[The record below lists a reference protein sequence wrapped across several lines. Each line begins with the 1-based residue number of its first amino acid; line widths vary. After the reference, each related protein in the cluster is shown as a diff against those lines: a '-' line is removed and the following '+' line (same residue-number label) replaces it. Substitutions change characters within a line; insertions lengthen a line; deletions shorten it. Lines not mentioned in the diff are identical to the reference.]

1 MTRVAVIG
9 AGWWAA
15 AHHIP
20 NLAAI
25 PGVQLDAVCRLGAAE
40 LSAVRDRFGFAFASE
55 SVEEVLA
62 RRPDAVVVS
71 SPHPLH
77 HAHAAAA
84 LTAGA
89 HVLVEKP
96 MTLDPAQAWDLVARA
111 RRADRQLIVGN
122 GYHWRP
128 GIAAI
133 RDRLAAR
140 AIGRLEHALC
150 SFVSATRNV
159 FSGNQGMGLWKTT
172 MFRPPPSTWQDPA
185 GGGGF
190 AWGQMSHSVALLLWL
205 TGLEPDR
212 VAATMLGE
220 PVDLA
225 VSAALRFRGGANA
238 VLSGAAA
245 WPEGS
250 PALLRLVMTGDAGT
264 LDLSVDGHCAL
275 VRRLDGTVEDLSPS
289 AGAWYYDTAGPIHA
303 LVAAARGD
311 SSLNLAPGEI
321 GAATVSVLAA
331 LHESAASGGGAVPV
345 DDGTARSP

>member
-1 MTRVAVIG
+1 MIRVAVIG

-20 NLAAI
+20 NLAAM
-25 PGVQLDAVCRLGAAE
+25 PDVALDGVCRLGARELAE
-40 LSAVRDRFGFAFASE
+40 VKARFGFAFASQDPA
-55 SVEEVLA
+55 EVLA

-71 SPHPLH
+71 SPHALH

-84 LTAGA
+84 LEAGA

-111 RRADRQLIVGN
+111 RRAKRQLIVGN

-128 GIAAI
+128 GLAAI
-133 RDRLAAR
+133 RGRLAEG
-140 AIGRLEHALC
+140 AIGRVEHAVC

-159 FSGNQGMGLWKTT
+159 FSGAEGMGVWKTT
-172 MFRPPPSTWQDPA
+172 MFRPDRATWQDPA

-205 TGLEPDR
+205 TGLQPER
-212 VAATMLGE
+212 VAASMLGE

-225 VSAALRFRGGANA
+225 VSAVLRCRGGANA

-250 PALLRLVMTGDAGT
+250 PALLRLIVTGEAGT
-264 LDLSVDGHCAL
+264 LDLAVDRHRASIH
-275 VRRLDGTVEDLSPS
+275 RLDGAIEDLSPPD
-289 AGAWYYDTAGPIHA
+289 GAWLYDTAGPIRA

-311 SSLNLAPGEI
+311 ASGNLAPGEI

-331 LHESAASGGGAVPV
+331 LHASAAAGGNAVPV
-345 DDGTARSP
+345 AAPA